1 MKSVYKYSLKREK
14 SCEVRESADLLNPL
28 SSAEAVFEICKAL
41 GLDQEEQEQILVFFL
56 DVKNKIKGYTVSTVG
71 LIDQTSAHPR
81 EIFRNAILQGASSI
95 IMVHN
100 HPSGDHEP
108 SLQDHKLTDTVKR
121 ASEIISIRLL
131 DHLIIG
137 ENDFYSF
144 AANGK
149 I

>member
-14 SCEVRESADLLNPL
+14 AGEVRESKAFSNV
-28 SSAEAVFEICKAL
+28 ETVFEFCKIIE
-41 GLDQEEQEQILVFFL
+41 LDQAEQEQLLVFFL
-56 DVKNKIKGYTVSTVG
+56 DIKNKIKGYTQATVG

-100 HPSGDHEP
+100 HPSGDCKP
-108 SLQDHKLTDTVKR
+108 SRADEKLTLRVNQ
-121 ASEIISIRLL
+121 ASEIIGIGLI
-131 DHLIIG
+131 DHMIIC
-137 ENDFYSF
+137 EKDFYSF
-144 AANGK
+144 AAHDK

>member
-14 SCEVRESADLLNPL
+14 SCEVRESAPL
-28 SSAEAVFEICKAL
+28 SSGEAVFEICKAL
-41 GLDQEEQEQILVFFL
+41 GLDQEEQEQLLVFFL
-56 DVKNKIKGYTVSTVG
+56 DIKNKVKGYTQATVG

-100 HPSGDHEP
+100 HPSGDCKP
-108 SLQDHKLTDTVKR
+108 SLHDHKLTDKIKK

-131 DHLIIG
+131 DHLIIC